1 MMKSF
6 SWIIPQYLLLLLSS
20 SSSSSSMVVV
30 AFGPTAVLRLG
41 TIPTTHDEERRSIP
55 TTRLMME
62 TSNHHHQNDDDPS
75 HTCGCEYNASDDP
88 TTPIPLVR
96 LGTTEWLLLQRHEM
110 QQEGLRQ
117 DYGCTIKNDSYDVL
131 RSAVWFLFDITNVIF
146 PTLGLLLTIGLGLN
160 LFCGLGYYYDTT
172 SHTIIIDTL
181 EHVRFHYYQVM
192 N

>member
-1 MMKSF
+1 MKSF
-6 SWIIPQYLLLLLSS
+6 SWIIPQYLLLLL

-41 TIPTTHDEERRSIP
+41 TIPTTHYEERRSIP

-88 TTPIPLVR
+88 TTPITPVR

-146 PTLGLLLTIGLGLN
+146 PTLGLLLTMGLGLN
-160 LFCGLGYYYDTT
+160 LLCGLGYYYDTT

>member
-6 SWIIPQYLLLLLSS
+6 SWIIPQYLLLLL

-62 TSNHHHQNDDDPS
+62 TSNHHQNDDDPS
-75 HTCGCEYNASDDP
+75 RSSCGECNASDDP

-146 PTLGLLLTIGLGLN
+146 PTLGLLLTMGLGLN